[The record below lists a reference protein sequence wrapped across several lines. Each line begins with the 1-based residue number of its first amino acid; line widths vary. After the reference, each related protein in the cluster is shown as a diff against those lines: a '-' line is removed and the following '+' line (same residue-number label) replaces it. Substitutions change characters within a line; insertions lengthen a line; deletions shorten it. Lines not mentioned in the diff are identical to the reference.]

1 MHEMTQSDEYVKC
14 LHVAAALHFYHYVD
28 VVYAIK
34 KHVILS
40 LSSVEAKVFFRSFF
54 LTNVSNVCRE
64 ERTSS
69 KTCQSLYTD
78 LLYRAIFNLAARFV
92 GARVSVLS
100 R

>member
-40 LSSVEAKVFFRSFF
+40 LSSVEAKVFFRSF
-54 LTNVSNVCRE
+54 L
-64 ERTSS
+64 
-69 KTCQSLYTD
+69 
-78 LLYRAIFNLAARFV
+78 
-92 GARVSVLS
+92 
-100 R
+100 